1 MEYRRLNRIVC
12 TTNLFPIAHLSTL
25 QLPRAQ
31 LLYALITNVSIDIC
45 RHICQ
50 VIIDAFRSNWSRTVL
65 PFPCV
70 ITQLIK
76 AQKVPIRPQDV
87 RAKPLSALGSRKL
100 QLSSS
105 HMKRARESDF
115 ESDDDLDRE
124 IDEVANAIAAESRPS
139 TSGAQAAQAKPLSKR
154 ARQSVSDSDDDLN
167 REIDLLADV
176 DAAKSKLSTS
186 SAQATLAKPLSAT
199 GSSTLQLST
208 SHVKRSNH
216 IVFDSDDDLDR
227 DIDEIA
233 EAMAAESR
241 QHKSGDAQP
250 TLSDMM
256 DLLQQ
261 ILPCLHQ
268 ILPHLN
274 RIEKDIKEI
283 KEHQAR
289 AN

>member
-1 MEYRRLNRIVC
+1 
-12 TTNLFPIAHLSTL
+12 
-25 QLPRAQ
+25 
-31 LLYALITNVSIDIC
+31 
-45 RHICQ
+45 
-50 VIIDAFRSNWSRTVL
+50 
-65 PFPCV
+65 
-70 ITQLIK
+70 
-76 AQKVPIRPQDV
+76 
-87 RAKPLSALGSRKL
+87 
-100 QLSSS
+100 
-105 HMKRARESDF
+105 MKR
-115 ESDDDLDRE
+115 
-124 IDEVANAIAAESRPS
+124 ANAIAAESRPS

-167 REIDLLADV
+167 REIDVIADV

-186 SAQATLAKPLSAT
+186 STQATLAKPLSAT
-199 GSSTLQLST
+199 GSSTLQLS
-208 SHVKRSNH
+208 SSNVKRSNH
-216 IVFDSDDDLDR
+216 IVFYSDDDLDR

-250 TLSDMM
+250 ILSDMM

-283 KEHQAR
+283 KVHQAR
-289 AN
+289 AH